1 MTSTAESFGDFAKSA
16 LALWNRL
23 FSLDKPADPPA
34 QPRLVRPFTLWAC
47 ILDEEGNLLLKDKEN
62 RTFRDQA
69 FRALWGPD
77 KGCMIDVDAHV
88 VETTPANRENR
99 QRIINWTF
107 EYIYALYT
115 QGDLDNALLVL
126 LVKKAHRF
134 AREHG
139 LEGEDGELG
148 AHLDSQLGL
157 L

>member
-1 MTSTAESFGDFAKSA
+1 MTSTAGYFGCLGTKA
-16 LALWNRL
+16 LALMNWV
-23 FSLDKPADPPA
+23 FSSGKAADSPA
-34 QPRLVRPFTLWAC
+34 QPRCVHPMMTWMCAR
-47 ILDEEGNLLLKDKEN
+47 DDEGNLLMEDKEN
-62 RTFRDQA
+62 RTFQDQA

-77 KGCMIDVDAHV
+77 KGCLRDVDAHV

-99 QRIINWTF
+99 QRIIEETF

-139 LEGEDGELG
+139 LRGEDGELG
-148 AHLDSQLGL
+148 AHLDAQLA
-157 L
+157 